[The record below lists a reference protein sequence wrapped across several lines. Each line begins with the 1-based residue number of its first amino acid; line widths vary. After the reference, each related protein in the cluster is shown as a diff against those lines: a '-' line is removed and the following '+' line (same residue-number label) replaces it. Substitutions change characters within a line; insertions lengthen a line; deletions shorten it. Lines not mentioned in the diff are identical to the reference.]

1 MMNSRNARQRLLA
14 IVPQLN
20 DWQTL
25 FLLKFAEVFEW
36 LAVLTKHSKSDS
48 THSNLPILRITPVVP
63 GSGFK
68 NTALEH
74 DAVLTD
80 SDLE

>member
-1 MMNSRNARQRLLA
+1 MMNFHNAQQRLLT

-48 THSNLPILRITPVVP
+48 IHSSLPTLRITPIVP

-74 DAVLTD
+74 DAVLAD
-80 SDLE
+80 SDSE